1 MLVRPRCAQCTNRAS
16 WLVRLYLHGPGE
28 GRKVDLCGTHVKPF
42 RAQRCCHEWT
52 VTDLARVAYI
62 G

>member
-1 MLVRPRCAQCTNRAS
+1 MLVRPRCAQCTNNAR
-16 WLVRLYLHGPGE
+16 WLVRLFLHEKGE
-28 GRKVDLCGTHVKPF
+28 GRKVDLCGRHVKPF
-42 RAQRCCHEWT
+42 RLQRKTLEWT